1 MREHLLGYLL
11 GALEPTEHEMVEAR
25 LAEDPAL
32 QDDLMRLRSKV
43 APLAADI
50 DSEEYEPPAGLAAR
64 TCNFVAARA
73 VHSARTAAAF
83 SAELAP
89 ASAWRLQDLLV
100 AGGIC
105 IAASLLLFPAISNSQ
120 SKARLMACQNNLR
133 EIGTALTSY
142 SQVHQGYFPLVPQ
155 RGKLAVAGSYAP
167 MLREAGLLNNPS
179 RLICPDSAL
188 AQQQDFTLPT
198 IEEVRAAPPEQLPKL
213 HRRLGGS
220 YGYTLGYLDH
230 GAYRGHRNQGR
241 TNFALMADAPDEE
254 TAGRSANHG
263 CCGQNVLFEDMHVGF
278 LKSCRLA
285 ECDDHIYVNAHGIV
299 GAGIG
304 PDDAVIGRSSA
315 APIILNA
322 SSPE

>member
-64 TCNFVAARA
+64 TCNFVAAR
-73 VHSARTAAAF
+73 SARTAAAF

-167 MLREAGLLNNPS
+167 TLREAGLLNSPS

-198 IEEVRAAPPEQLPKL
+198 IEEIQAAPAEQLPKL
-213 HRRLGGS
+213 HRGLGGS
-220 YGYTLGYLDH
+220 YGYTIAYWH
-230 GAYRGHRNQGR
+230 NGAYHGHRNQGS
-241 TNFALMADAPDEE
+241 TNIALMDDANDEE
-254 TAGRSANHG
+254 TAGRSANLG

-322 SSPE
+322 SSHE